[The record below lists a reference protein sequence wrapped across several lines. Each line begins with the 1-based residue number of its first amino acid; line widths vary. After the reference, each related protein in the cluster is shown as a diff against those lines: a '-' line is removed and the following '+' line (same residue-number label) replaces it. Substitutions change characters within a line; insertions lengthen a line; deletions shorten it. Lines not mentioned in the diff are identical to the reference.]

1 MTSENGEE
9 DDEDYDDDDDDDE
22 APAGADVSRVDI
34 QTSLRGWMREAVSRP
49 KQPVCDCAGRRV
61 RSCAL
66 AKGRLHRARRAADVD
81 ICQGGRGELLPA
93 HQQPRP
99 TTTATADEMRP
110 LLGSPTSG
118 GGLTGLQAS
127 LDKQLDDLRSK
138 WDTLFRQK
146 EASSNAGGLSDEQ
159 RRRAQEELQR
169 ALGGFRG
176 RPSGTAITWVSA
188 TMT

>member
-1 MTSENGEE
+1 MFTRSRSSSAASAYCSSSGIGGCGSQGRATS
-9 DDEDYDDDDDDDE
+9 
-22 APAGADVSRVDI
+22 
-34 QTSLRGWMREAVSRP
+34 
-49 KQPVCDCAGRRV
+49 
-61 RSCAL
+61 
-66 AKGRLHRARRAADVD
+66 H
-81 ICQGGRGELLPA
+81 GRG
-93 HQQPRP
+93 QPP
-99 TTTATADEMRP
+99 TTATADEMRP

-169 ALGGFRG
+169 ALGGF
-176 RPSGTAITWVSA
+176 
-188 TMT
+188 

>member
-1 MTSENGEE
+1 MSTFAKAAAASSFQ
-9 DDEDYDDDDDDDE
+9 
-22 APAGADVSRVDI
+22 PA
-34 QTSLRGWMREAVSRP
+34 
-49 KQPVCDCAGRRV
+49 K
-61 RSCAL
+61 
-66 AKGRLHRARRAADVD
+66 
-81 ICQGGRGELLPA
+81 
-93 HQQPRP
+93 QPRP

-169 ALGGFRG
+169 ALGGF
-176 RPSGTAITWVSA
+176 
-188 TMT
+188 